1 MNENEAVKIAIL
13 EEKIRAGAE
22 TLRLQAGEYER
33 RLSDLNHEAER
44 LRSMQETYVNQTL
57 YQTQYKY
64 LTEKIDSVM
73 KIVYI
78 GLGIILTL
86 QIYFKIR
93 GG

>member
-1 MNENEAVKIAIL
+1 MNEDESVKIAIL
-13 EEKIRAGAE
+13 EEKIRASAE
-22 TLRLQAGEYER
+22 TLRLQAVEYER

-44 LRSMQETYVNQTL
+44 LRKMQETYVNQTL

-64 LTEKIDSVM
+64 LVEKIDSIM

-78 GLGIILTL
+78 GFGIILAL
-86 QIYFKIR
+86 QLYFKIR